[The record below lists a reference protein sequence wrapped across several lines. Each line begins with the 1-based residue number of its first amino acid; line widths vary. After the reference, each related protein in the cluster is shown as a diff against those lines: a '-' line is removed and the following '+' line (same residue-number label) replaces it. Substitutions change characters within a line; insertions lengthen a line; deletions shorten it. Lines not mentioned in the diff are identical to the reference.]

1 MGRSSA
7 DSKCHKSL
15 NTVLEKR
22 LLLEGSAA
30 TLVCLDG

>member
-1 MGRSSA
+1 MSRSSA

-15 NTVLEKR
+15 NSVLKKR
-22 LLLEGSAA
+22 VLLEGSAA